1 MCVTDCGVG
10 FEEERES
17 GPECKCGLSEAKKG
31 GQGHLNQPLRD
42 IVLAACC
49 EHAASML
56 RAWCGGEAE
65 ALPLPKGLLELLDGS
80 EV

>member
-10 FEEERES
+10 FEEEGES
-17 GPECKCGLSEAKKG
+17 GPECECGLSEAKKG

-49 EHAASML
+49 EHAASMV
-56 RAWCGGEAE
+56 RRESRSV
-65 ALPLPKGLLELLDGS
+65 ALTEGS
-80 EV
+80 ARTFGWQRSIKFL